1 MDLVNV
7 IIEDP
12 EAITTVDGE
21 KLLAEGI
28 KKYSEQVGVLWVKLS
43 DYFIRLGQF
52 ERARE
57 TLENALNSIDS
68 AKDFGLIFN
77 AYCKFEEEMINALAN
92 KEVREKESVVPE
104 DLMDAE
110 VEERLAKL
118 DRLLQR
124 RPYLLYNINI
134 RKNPNDVK
142 TWLKLIDLYK
152 QAGDLEECFRAIERC
167 KQTVKSDEA

>member
-12 EAITTVDGE
+12 EAITSVNGE
-21 KLLAEGI
+21 QLLAEGS
-28 KKYSEQVGVLWVKLS
+28 KKYPEQLGALWVKLS

-57 TLENALNSIDS
+57 TLESALNSIDS

-92 KEVREKESVVPE
+92 KDVREK
-104 DLMDAE
+104 
-110 VEERLAKL
+110 
-118 DRLLQR
+118 
-124 RPYLLYNINI
+124 
-134 RKNPNDVK
+134 
-142 TWLKLIDLYK
+142 
-152 QAGDLEECFRAIERC
+152 
-167 KQTVKSDEA
+167 